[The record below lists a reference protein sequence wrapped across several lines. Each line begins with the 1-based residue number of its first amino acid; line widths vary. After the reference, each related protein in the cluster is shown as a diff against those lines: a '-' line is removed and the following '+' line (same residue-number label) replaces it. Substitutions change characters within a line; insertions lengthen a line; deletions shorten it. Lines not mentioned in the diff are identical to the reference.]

1 MTLHFTA
8 GSGQVHHG
16 VNTVKTLH
24 FLHALTSDLYFIV
37 CCIGYEYPDVGGR
50 QTVEEQCISW
60 ASFGLLM
67 EPLNLLTAKNKVST
81 KMHRPGAK
89 LWPRT
94 PKILSDNVLDD
105 AIDRRLGVNKML
117 CCVVLPVCH

>member
-24 FLHALTSDLYFIV
+24 SLHALTSVLYFIV

-81 KMHRPGAK
+81 KCIVRGQSFGPG
-89 LWPRT
+89 PRKYLVIMCWT
-94 PKILSDNVLDD
+94 
-105 AIDRRLGVNKML
+105 ML
-117 CCVVLPVCH
+117 LTEG